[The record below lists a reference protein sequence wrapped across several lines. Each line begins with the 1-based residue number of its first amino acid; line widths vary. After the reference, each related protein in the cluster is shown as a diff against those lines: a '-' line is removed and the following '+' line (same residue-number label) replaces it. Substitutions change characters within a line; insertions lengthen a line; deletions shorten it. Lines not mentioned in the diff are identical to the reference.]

1 MRTSKSPF
9 FTVCPSLTG
18 NSMISPLTS
27 GLIITC
33 RTGWILPFATTISVM
48 LRRVTFSVW
57 TVTTGSFFRKKKYHA
72 LPPPPASS
80 RTITSQS
87 QPRPFFLG
95 FAMLSTYRHRYHSHL
110 FQNSGAHLS
119 LPHGPTLAKP
129 LSSTGRSPQGPAYL
143 RQRQGRRAATSVI
156 QRHPLNAQDTK
167 RFAQFFDRWVLAF
180 PIKRQG

>member
-1 MRTSKSPF
+1 
-9 FTVCPSLTG
+9 
-18 NSMISPLTS
+18 MISPLTS

-57 TVTTGSFFRKKKYHA
+57 TVTIGSFFRIKKYHA

-87 QPRPFFLG
+87 QPRPFRLG
-95 FAMLSTYRHRYHSHL
+95 FAMLSTLRHRNYRLL

-119 LPHGPTLAKP
+119 LPHGLTLAKP
-129 LSSTGRSPQGPAYL
+129 LRLLLAGPW
-143 RQRQGRRAATSVI
+143 QGRRAATSVI
-156 QRHPLNAQDTK
+156 GLLNAHITQIV
-167 RFAQFFDRWVLAF
+167 RNS
-180 PIKRQG
+180 PIV